1 MPVRG
6 SKRKS
11 VNAAAASAASVEV
24 GMKDDKRRKMEEPL
38 PEKVRKNNVN
48 ISNIYFIHS
57 HDLFYLQ
64 EILV

>member
-38 PEKVRKNNVN
+38 PEKVRKQCQ
-48 ISNIYFIHS
+48 YFKHLLYTFS
-57 HDLFYLQ
+57 
-64 EILV
+64 